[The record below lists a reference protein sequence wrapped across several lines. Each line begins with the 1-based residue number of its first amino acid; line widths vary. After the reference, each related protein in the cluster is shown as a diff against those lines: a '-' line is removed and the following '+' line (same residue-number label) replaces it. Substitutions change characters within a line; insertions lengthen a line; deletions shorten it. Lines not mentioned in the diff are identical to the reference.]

1 MRDGAAEH
9 AEIQRFDVCIIGAGA
24 AGLVLAEILSREPS
38 LRVGLVEA
46 GPDHFRDRKEPFRV
60 RSLLREHVGV
70 NAGLVTAFGGA
81 TNTWGGGLIRLS
93 PADFEALEGRPDT
106 GWPIPFDEILP
117 HYEAIEALFG
127 IVPSSRGPDRTL
139 LETDECIVRRRDIP
153 ILPFRRKN
161 FAKAFGPALRSR
173 SNVTILCDT
182 QITAIEPDGAGGVR
196 HLVTTSSD
204 GARRRI
210 AAQRFVIS
218 AGIVNTNLVSARVLA
233 SCGVP
238 PDSVQ
243 QGRFFHDHVSF
254 PIARLHPKSQGHFS
268 RRFGYLFENGLMY
281 GEHFDLESRG
291 ARRPGGFLHL
301 AFDMS
306 ESSILRPVRDLLN
319 VVQQRTLNPKSWPSW
334 RELASLTIGLPRLGL
349 MRYLGRRLYL
359 DRGTR
364 ILATID
370 LEQTPIAEWTIR
382 QTSEQCAV
390 TWDVAQSD
398 IDLAAMLMPTCR
410 QIIDRLG
417 NESPFEIEWLAPDP
431 AADPA
436 GFAAHLRKHA
446 VDTLHSSGGLRMGT
460 TREALVD
467 PDLRLA
473 GVNNVHILSTAVFP
487 RVGTSNPTLTILALG
502 HRLAQ
507 HVLQIV
513 KKGERGT
520 SHSD

>member
-1 MRDGAAEH
+1 MSDEAA
-9 AEIQRFDVCIIGAGA
+9 ASPQAQRFDVCIIGAGA
-24 AGLVLAEILSREPS
+24 AGLVLAEILSRETS
-38 LRVGLVEA
+38 LQICIVEA

-70 NAGLVTAFGGA
+70 NTGLVTAFGGA

-106 GWPIPFDEILP
+106 AWPIPFDEIVP
-117 HYEAIEALFG
+117 HYAAIESLFG
-127 IVPSSRGPDRTL
+127 IVPSSRGPDRTFC
-139 LETDECIVRRRDIP
+139 ETDACVVRRRDIP

-161 FAKAFGPALRSR
+161 FAKAFGPLLRSR

-182 QITAIEPDGAGGVR
+182 QISAIEPDGAGGVR
-196 HLVTTSSD
+196 HLLTASKD
-204 GARRRI
+204 GVRRRI
-210 AAQRFVIS
+210 AAQRFVVS
-218 AGIVNTNLVSARVLA
+218 AGIVNTNLLGARVLSA
-233 SCGVP
+233 CGVAP
-238 PDSVQ
+238 AAVR

-254 PIARLHPKSQGHFS
+254 PIARLHPKSPGRFS

-291 ARRPGGFLHL
+291 ARRPGAFLHL

-334 RELASLTIGLPRLGL
+334 RELASLTIGLPRLGF

-359 DRGTR
+359 DRGTK

-370 LEQTPIAEWTIR
+370 LEQTPIAEWMI
-382 QTSEQCAV
+382 QQASDQCAV
-390 TWDVAQSD
+390 TWDVAPSD
-398 IDLAAMLMPTCR
+398 IDLAARLMPTCR

-417 NESPFEIEWLAPDP
+417 NESPFEIEWLVPDP
-431 AADPA
+431 AADPD
-436 GFAAHLRKHA
+436 GFAAHLRLHA
-446 VDTLHSSGGLRMGT
+446 VDTLHSSGGLRMGA

-473 GVNNVHILSTAVFP
+473 GVGNVHILSTAVFP

-507 HVLQIV
+507 HLLREVGQ
-513 KKGERGT
+513 GEP
-520 SHSD
+520 